1 MEKEFM
7 EQKIGEIEE
16 ELPEEKEEMKGWGA
30 WTGKG
35 VVEPVVDKEKEKK
48 KKEMLIV
55 FAIDYFSDK

>member
-1 MEKEFM
+1 
-7 EQKIGEIEE
+7 
-16 ELPEEKEEMKGWGA
+16 MKGWGA